1 MAIDARALLERFRL
15 SPRDLAAL
23 RKSAVLRLWL
33 KKSWSAWLLGICYSI
48 FAQWIFPAMLRP
60 VLRVVY
66 PPTKGSGLVRV
77 ATFLNNSRVE
87 DPRVDHVL
95 ATLSPVLWIF
105 GLSLVMALLE
115 AKVRPAIE
123 AARSKSR
130 TLEHEADAAMD
141 QSPSKSVMLLRNA
154 LDYAVDDARAAD
166 LRRKMDDLDV
176 RLSRPPTA
184 DVTLARPVERPA
196 GREGSPRG
204 APLDAEGAPF
214 GRPGPNSRTPEAGSG
229 TAAPVQRRIGVR
241 GRYRLEQEIARG
253 GMGVVWRGFDTVLE
267 RAVAVK
273 ELPATTDPGLR
284 DRFRQE
290 ALALARLSHPHV
302 VQVYDFVEEEDER
315 LYMAMEL
322 VEGGDLETLMRDR
335 PPSLARALEIGRQVA
350 TGLGFAHKR
359 GIVHRDVKPLNILLT
374 KEGLAKVTDFGLARL
389 TEASMHTVEGAVMGS
404 PRYMSPEQAAG
415 KIADAR
421 SDVYAFGATLFHLVT
436 GRPPFD
442 GDTASVLA
450 QHITQPPPPP
460 SSINPQI
467 RRELDVLMGRMLA
480 KDPAARPSDLDELA
494 AQLLALR

>member
-1 MAIDARALLERFRL
+1 MGLVAPALLDRFRI

-33 KKSWSAWLLGICYSI
+33 KKSWSAWILGICYSI

-60 VLRVVY
+60 VLRIVY
-66 PPTKGSGLVRV
+66 PPTKGSGLARV

-130 TLEHEADAAMD
+130 TLEHEADAALD
-141 QSPSKSVMLLRNA
+141 QSPSQSVMLLRNA
-154 LDYAVDDARAAD
+154 LDYAVDDVRAAD

-176 RLSRPPTA
+176 RLSRPPA
-184 DVTLARPVERPA
+184 AGATLSRPVEHPA
-196 GREGSPRG
+196 ER
-204 APLDAEGAPF
+204 DA
-214 GRPGPNSRTPEAGSG
+214 RSGP
-229 TAAPVQRRIGVR
+229 AAPAQTRRIGVR
-241 GRYRLEQEIARG
+241 GRYKLEQEIARG

-322 VEGGDLETLMRDR
+322 VEGGDLETLIRDR

-359 GIVHRDVKPLNILLT
+359 GIVHRDVKPMNILLT

-389 TEASMHTVEGAVMGS
+389 TEATMHTVEGAVMGS

-415 KIADAR
+415 KVADAR

-450 QHITQPPPPP
+450 QHITQPPPAP

-467 RRELDVLMGRMLA
+467 RRELDILMARMLA
-480 KDPAARPSDLDELA
+480 KDPATRPSDLDELA